1 MPIQMP
7 ISRSS
12 SPIRLTL
19 GYLLA
24 ACTLPALSYAAN
36 NPGAHEHGQARL
48 QIAVEDTSIDLML
61 TSPAYNL
68 AGFEHEARTDQEKEQ
83 LADVEQ
89 WLKSNPLVN
98 SADASCRVIATA
110 VELGGEESGESHGHH
125 DDHHNDH
132 HDDHNGKDHH
142 DHDEHHKETTHRE
155 YDVSQQL
162 ECTGAGAK
170 LTLTSVLMEE
180 FANLEEL
187 AVEWVSPTGQGSARL
202 TPSNRAFT
210 INR

>member
-1 MPIQMP
+1 MPIQTP
-7 ISRSS
+7 VSRSS
-12 SPIRLTL
+12 RTDRPQRFLTL

-24 ACTLPALSYAAN
+24 ACTLPALSYAAD

-68 AGFEHEARTDQEKEQ
+68 AGFEHEARTDQEKKQ
-83 LADVEQ
+83 LADIEQ

-98 SADASCRVIATA
+98 SADAGCRVIATA
-110 VELGGEESGESHGHH
+110 VELGGEDSGESHGHH
-125 DDHHNDH
+125 GDH
-132 HDDHNGKDHH
+132 HDEHHGEDHH
-142 DHDEHHKETTHRE
+142 DHDEHHKEATHRE

-162 ECTGAGAK
+162 ECDGAGER
-170 LTLTSVLMEE
+170 LTLTSELMEE
-180 FANLEEL
+180 FGNLEEL
-187 AVEWVSPTGQGSARL
+187 AVEWVSPIGQGSARL